1 MRLEGKVAIVTGAGR
16 GIGAAIAGRFA
27 KEGARVAI
35 CDIDGAA
42 AEGMA
47 ATLPGGAIGV
57 AMDVTDEA
65 AVEGGVAQV
74 AERLGPPDVL
84 VANAGIQTVYPVEK
98 FPFAEWKKLLAIHL
112 DGAFLATKACLPHMY
127 AKKSGAIIY
136 MGSVLS
142 KDAAVLKCAY
152 TTAKHGLIGLAQVVA
167 KEGAPHGVRANVICP
182 SFVMTELVRKQIPE
196 QAQTLGISEDEVV
209 SRIMLG
215 ETVDKE
221 FTTVE
226 EVAEIATLFASFPS
240 LALTG
245 QSMLVAH
252 GAHME

>member
-1 MRLEGKVAIVTGAGR
+1 MRLDGKIAIVTGAAR
-16 GIGAAIAGRFA
+16 GIGAAIARKFA
-27 KEGARVAI
+27 SEGARVAI
-35 CDIDGAA
+35 CDIDGEAA
-42 AEGMA
+42 QRTAGEIA
-47 ATLPGGAIGV
+47 RGAIGI

-65 AVEGGVAQV
+65 AVDAGVAQV
-74 AERLGPPDVL
+74 ATRLGPPDVL
-84 VANAGIQTVYPVEK
+84 VCNAGIQTVYPVHE

-127 AKKSGAIIY
+127 AKKSGAIVY
-136 MGSVLS
+136 LGSVLS
-142 KDAAVLKCAY
+142 KDAALLKCAY
-152 TTAKHGLIGLAQVVA
+152 TTAKHGLVGLAKVVA
-167 KEGAPHGVRANVICP
+167 KEGAAHGVRTNVICP
-182 SFVMTELVRKQIPE
+182 SFVMTDLVKKQIPE
-196 QAQTLGISEDEVV
+196 QARALGISEDEVI

-215 ETVDKE
+215 DTLDQE

-245 QSMLVAH
+245 QSLLVAH

>member
-1 MRLEGKVAIVTGAGR
+1 MRLDGKVAIVTGAAR
-16 GIGAAIAGRFA
+16 GIGAAIAGKFA
-27 KEGARVAI
+27 SEGARVAI

-42 AEGMA
+42 ATRRAGEIA
-47 ATLPGGAIGV
+47 AGAIGV

-65 AVEGGVAQV
+65 AVEAGVAQV
-74 AERLGPPDVL
+74 VTRLGPPDVL
-84 VANAGIQTVYPVEK
+84 VCNAGIQTVHPVEE

-127 AKKSGAIIY
+127 AKKSGAIVY

-142 KDAAVLKCAY
+142 KDSAVLKCAY
-152 TTAKHGLIGLAQVVA
+152 TTAKHGLVGLAQVVA
-167 KEGAPHGVRANVICP
+167 KEGAAHGVRTNVICP

-196 QAQTLGISEDEVV
+196 QAAALGISEDEVV

-215 ETVDKE
+215 DTVDKE

-245 QSMLVAH
+245 QSLLVAH